1 MKTLR
6 AKIALLLVISIVSVV
21 ALISLAVVY
30 IFTTP
35 KADEVAMLARQFIT
49 MEALAKQGV
58 EAGVLSRHP
67 DTGSFDRG
75 QTQLL
80 RAGTARLGTPLDVMV
95 TYKTGDFRFRT
106 ASVPVGPDR
115 WILVDFDPSPA
126 PELWAWFVFITVGV
140 GSISVFLANRMSKPL
155 ALLERAVES
164 VGKDTIL
171 PLLPVQGP
179 TEVRATAMALNTLS
193 ERLQRAVESRMRLV
207 AAAGHDL
214 RTPLTRMRLR
224 TEFVCD
230 DEERALWKKDI
241 DELERIA
248 ESAIQ
253 LVHDEVTKQS
263 HETVRLDQFVG
274 SIVGELRELDY
285 AIALAEAIPVLVKA
299 NPIALSRALRNLLI
313 NAATH
318 GMGGKVSVLGGALA
332 RIVIEDEGPGIAP
345 ELFDQVFEPFFRA
358 DRARGQEIPGVGL
371 GLTIA
376 REIVRK
382 AGGEI
387 EISNRPDGG
396 LLLTVQLPAVLEVRA
411 DEEVL

>member
-1 MKTLR
+1 
-6 AKIALLLVISIVSVV
+6 
-21 ALISLAVVY
+21 
-30 IFTTP
+30 
-35 KADEVAMLARQFIT
+35 
-49 MEALAKQGV
+49 
-58 EAGVLSRHP
+58 
-67 DTGSFDRG
+67 
-75 QTQLL
+75 
-80 RAGTARLGTPLDVMV
+80 
-95 TYKTGDFRFRT
+95 
-106 ASVPVGPDR
+106 
-115 WILVDFDPSPA
+115 
-126 PELWAWFVFITVGV
+126 
-140 GSISVFLANRMSKPL
+140 
-155 ALLERAVES
+155 
-164 VGKDTIL
+164 
-171 PLLPVQGP
+171 
-179 TEVRATAMALNTLS
+179 
-193 ERLQRAVESRMRLV
+193 
-207 AAAGHDL
+207 
-214 RTPLTRMRLR
+214 
-224 TEFVCD
+224 
-230 DEERALWKKDI
+230 
-241 DELERIA
+241 
-248 ESAIQ
+248 
-253 LVHDEVTKQS
+253 
-263 HETVRLDQFVG
+263 LDQFVG

-285 AIALAEAIPVLVKA
+285 AIELAEAIPVLVKA